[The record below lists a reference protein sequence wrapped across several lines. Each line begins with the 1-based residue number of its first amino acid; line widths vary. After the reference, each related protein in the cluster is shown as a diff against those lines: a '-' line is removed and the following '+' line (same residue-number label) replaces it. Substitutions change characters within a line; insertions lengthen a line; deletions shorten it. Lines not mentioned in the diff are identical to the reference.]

1 MTHSLSVRTL
11 APADDGR
18 RERLCSRRC
27 ASGLPLLVVA
37 LLASC
42 ASPVPPPALYQ
53 LRAAPPVPV
62 PVQALASTQVL
73 QLLLPVAVPEALHR
87 DTLLV
92 PQGQG
97 GVKALAGHRWA
108 EPLADA
114 VPRLLR
120 QDLSALLGDSRV
132 WAAPLP
138 AGVAITRQLRVEI
151 LALQA
156 TPDRSAVLLEARWTL
171 SDPAGRTA
179 PQVQTTQITAPSIGT
194 DADALAAAHRLALWR
209 LAEQVAPAL
218 R

>member
-1 MTHSLSVRTL
+1 MKRILSV
-11 APADDGR
+11 
-18 RERLCSRRC
+18 C
-27 ASGLPLLVVA
+27 ARARVLTRHLPLLWAA
-37 LLASC
+37 LLGAC

-53 LRAAPPVPV
+53 LRAAPPVA
-62 PVQALASTQVL
+62 VQVVASTQVV
-73 QLLLPVAVPEALHR
+73 QLLLPVGLPEALQR

-97 GVKALAGHRWA
+97 GVLALAGHRWA

-120 QDLSALLGDSRV
+120 QDLSALWGDSRV

-138 AGVAITRQLRVEI
+138 AGLAVTRQLRVEL

-156 TPDRSAVLLEARWTL
+156 TPDRSAVLLQARWTL
-171 SDPAGRTA
+171 SDPSGRTA
-179 PQVQTTQITAPSIGT
+179 PQVQTTQITAPSQGT
-194 DADALAAAHRLALWR
+194 DADALVAAHRLALWR
-209 LAEQVAPAL
+209 LAEQVAQAL